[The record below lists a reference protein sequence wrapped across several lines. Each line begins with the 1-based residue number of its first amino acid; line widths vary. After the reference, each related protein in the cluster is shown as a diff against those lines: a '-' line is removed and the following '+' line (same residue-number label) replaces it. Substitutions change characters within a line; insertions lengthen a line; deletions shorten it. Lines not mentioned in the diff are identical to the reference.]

1 MPDDDRKFLENL
13 AAHAAEARAFLGNKM
28 KPERE
33 RAVCRA
39 FLRAVGVSFNESELV
54 APTIEPADVAFRDAQ
69 FQVRDLLRGRKR
81 GDDWKNKK
89 EQYDRAQ
96 SIADLVEPYSPP
108 VPVSLASLVPE
119 VTEALSEKA
128 AKYGTGCSGLDAL
141 IYVDLKDAFLE
152 ANSRIPDTTALK
164 SQGWRSVSIFF
175 SPYGATLLA
184 GGHAPC
190 FLQDAAG
197 SPSMKWAN
205 IDTLFEP

>member
-1 MPDDDRKFLENL
+1 MPDTARKYLESL
-13 AAHAAEARAFLGNKM
+13 AVHAAETRVFLGNKM

-39 FLRAVGVSFNESELV
+39 FLRAAGISFNESELF
-54 APTIEPADVAFRDAQ
+54 APTIEPTDVDFRDAR
-69 FQVRDLLRGRKR
+69 FQVRDLLRGRQR

-89 EQYDRAQ
+89 ERYAQ
-96 SIADLVEPYSPP
+96 ARTIADLVEPYSPP

-152 ANSRIPDTTALK
+152 SNSPIPDTAELK
-164 SQGWRSVSIFF
+164 HQGWRSVSLLF
-175 SPYGATLLA
+175 SPYGVTLFA
-184 GGHAPC
+184 GCHAPT